1 MCEHLTITGG
11 YCRRPHWNNGSRHG
25 SPFRTI
31 REWVGE
37 VFARSGPQFMH
48 VMHAVCQTGR
58 SSIPSEPL
66 RSARWLHVFYGVWR
80 EWQLMAPLDPNLLSV
95 G

>member
-37 VFARSGPQFMH
+37 VLRDLDHNCCTRYARRGVRRSRPNRCGAHGGCKCSRACGVSG
-48 VMHAVCQTGR
+48 
-58 SSIPSEPL
+58 
-66 RSARWLHVFYGVWR
+66 
-80 EWQLMAPLDPNLLSV
+80 N
-95 G
+95 